1 MASKDTATSNAPA
14 TATTKIAEDMNA
26 NFGQQSVLGDI
37 LVKYIKT
44 GMRFILVSPPA
55 MAKTSLIHYAADT
68 CGFDL
73 VVTAAGTRER
83 VDFSGAMI
91 PSVTDGYAKELLLE
105 TMYRLVNAKKPTVWF
120 LDDLGN
126 AMVDV
131 QAAIKSQI
139 TRGGIIA
146 ENPNIFV
153 CAATNRPK
161 DRTGVQA
168 LHESLRS
175 EFRLGFAMPTPDMH
189 KDTSGATF
197 LGDWKMFVEGWCDW
211 AWSYGA
217 APEIIAWHRNAA
229 FRMGGD
235 DGRTGSSLY
244 NWQPNVDPAA
254 RMPDCRTWQSV
265 IDMWK
270 AGIRDTMSISAAI
283 GKSAAVEFKA
293 FTQLTHKLPAIDQ
306 IRMDPE
312 GAPVPEDPAALYLI
326 SAILAGAV
334 TEDWVDELTIYMKRM
349 DRVYQ
354 ALLMRD
360 VFKKF
365 GVVIAGRKRWA
376 DIFVANK
383 EIFRVGED

>member
-1 MASKDTATSNAPA
+1 MAKLASVQKSEVADAMDSKFNQP
-14 TATTKIAEDMNA
+14 
-26 NFGQQSVLGDI
+26 SVLGDY
-37 LVKYIKT
+37 LVKY
-44 GMRFILVSPPA
+44 MRSRNRFILVGPPA
-55 MAKTSLIHYAADT
+55 LSKTSLIHYAAET
-68 CGFDL
+68 LGYNL
-73 VVTAAGTRER
+73 IITAAGTRER

-91 PSVTDGYAKELLLE
+91 PSASDGYAKELLLE
-105 TMYRLVNAKKPTVWF
+105 TMHRLVNATKPTVWF

-139 TRGGIIA
+139 TRGGVVA

-161 DRTGVQA
+161 DKTGVQA

-189 KDTSGATF
+189 LDTSGATF
-197 LGDWKMFVEGWCDW
+197 LGNWKMFVEGWCDW

-217 APEIIAWHRNAA
+217 PPEIVAWHRNAGM
-229 FRMGGD
+229 RMPNSD
-235 DGRTGSSLY
+235 DTASLGSSLY
-244 NWQPNVDPAA
+244 NWRPNSDPAA
-254 RMPDCRTWQSV
+254 RMPDCRTWQAV
-265 IDMWK
+265 IDMWN

-283 GKSAAVEFKA
+283 GKGAATEFKA
-293 FTQLTHKLPAIDQ
+293 FTELTHKLPAVDQ
-306 IRMDPE
+306 IRVDPE
-312 GAPVPEDPAALYLI
+312 GAPVPDDPAALYLI

-334 TEDWVDELTIYMKRM
+334 TEEWLDELTIYMGRM
-349 DRVYQ
+349 HRVYQ

-365 GVVIAGRKRWA
+365 GASIAGRKRWA
-376 DIFVANK
+376 DLFVKNK
-383 EIFRVGED
+383 EIFAVGDE